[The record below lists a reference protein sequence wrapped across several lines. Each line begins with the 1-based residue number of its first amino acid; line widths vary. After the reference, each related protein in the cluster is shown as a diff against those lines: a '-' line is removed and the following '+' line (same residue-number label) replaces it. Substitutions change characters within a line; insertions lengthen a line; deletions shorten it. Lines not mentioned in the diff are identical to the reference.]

1 MAHFEDVNA
10 KYLSIL
16 QKIESL
22 RRSGISESNSE
33 MLKAKIALRDCLELK
48 KRNSTAIQKVVPRLT
63 GIKTISI
70 PSKQLGEGSPS
81 HNKYFLLGA
90 ALGLCALLYF
100 YFNGG
105 VPGNKS

>member
-1 MAHFEDVNA
+1 MAHFEDVDA

-16 QKIESL
+16 HKIESL
-22 RRSGISESNSE
+22 RLKGISDSHPE
-33 MLKAKIALRDCLELK
+33 MIRSKIALRDCLELK

-70 PSKQLGEGSPS
+70 PSKQLGDATSS

-105 VPGNKS
+105 VPDNKS